1 MSDLRLAFRMMIRQ
15 PGLAVLAVVAL
26 ALGIGL
32 TTTMFSIVY
41 GAALR
46 GLPFPESD
54 RIYHVAPF
62 NVVEQDDGDSRAH
75 AVAEFTRRQQSFDEM
90 AAFRFG
96 AANVVGP
103 DGIPERYRGAWVTAN
118 TFRLLRVAPVLG
130 RDFRDEESRPGAAPV
145 VIIGQKVWQ
154 ERFKGAPDI
163 IGQPLRVNGTVMTV
177 VGVMP
182 PRFAFPTLEDVWPA
196 AIIDPNTPRSDYEP
210 IYEIIGRLESGVSP
224 DQAAAEMAT
233 IWSQLAQEFPDRYE
247 KGFTT
252 ETKTYIQ
259 EFLGSEIINTLFA
272 MLAAVVGVLVIA
284 CANVANLVLAR
295 AADRTREVA
304 VRTAVGASRWR
315 VIRQM
320 LVEVV
325 VLAVMGAAAGL
336 GIAWLGVTL
345 FNRAIVDTFPPFWID
360 IRIDSTVLLFVTGV
374 TLMAAIV
381 AGVVPALRASKTD
394 LTSVLND
401 EGRGTSSLRMGRLSR
416 ALVVVEMAV
425 SFGLLVV
432 SGLTIQSIVKIG
444 SVDFGYAS
452 EDVWI
457 GRLLLPDQ
465 DYTDYERQR
474 QFADRLLDRLRA
486 IPGVEAAALA
496 TGAPPGAPRFEI
508 KFPGET
514 YVDDRSYPE
523 ARGLTVSPDY
533 FRVLRVGLR
542 QGRAFD
548 RRDRQDV
555 DGVVI
560 VNESFERRYFPA
572 GALGRQFALARG
584 DHQQWRTIVGVVPD
598 LGMGQLDQGRVPE
611 AFYLA
616 FAQVPPSSLAIL
628 LDTSGQ
634 PLAVTG
640 AVRQAVRDID
650 PNLPVF
656 AVNTVQQA
664 LDQAGWP
671 FRVFGSLFTSFG
683 FAALFLAAVGLYGV
697 MAFSVSRR
705 TQEIGVRMA
714 MGAAAGD
721 VVRMVLRQG
730 ILQVALGTILGVGL
744 AALLAGALRLLFFG
758 VSPYDPVTF
767 LGIGIVLA
775 LTSLTAC
782 FVPARRA
789 SAVDPMTALRY
800 Q

>member
-1 MSDLRLAFRMMIRQ
+1 MSDLRLAFRMMIKQ
-15 PGLAVLAVVAL
+15 PGMAILAVVAL

-32 TTTMFSIVY
+32 TTTMFSIVN

-62 NVVEQDDGDSRAH
+62 NVAEQDDVDSRAH
-75 AVAEFTRRQQSFDEM
+75 TVAEFARRQQSFEQM

-96 AANVVGP
+96 TANVVGP

-118 TFRLLRVAPVLG
+118 TFRLLKVAPALG

-145 VIIGQKVWQ
+145 VMIGQKVWQ
-154 ERFKGAPDI
+154 ERFKGVPDA
-163 IGQPLRVNGTVMTV
+163 IGQPIRVNGTVMTV

-182 PRFAFPTLEDVWPA
+182 PKFAFPTSEEVWPA
-196 AIIDPNTPRSDYEP
+196 AIIDPNTPRSDYETT
-210 IYEIIGRLESGVSP
+210 YEVIGRIKNGVSA
-224 DQAAAEMAT
+224 DQAGAEMAT
-233 IWSQLAQEFPDRYE
+233 IWNRLAQEFPDRYE

-272 MLAAVVGVLVIA
+272 MLAAVLGVLVIA

-295 AADRTREVA
+295 AADRTREIA

-315 VIRQM
+315 VMRQM
-320 LVEVV
+320 LVEVL
-325 VLAVMGAAAGL
+325 VLAVTGAAAGL

-345 FNRAIVDTFPPFWID
+345 FNRAIVDTNPPFWID
-360 IRIDSTVLLFVTGV
+360 IRIDGTVLLFVTGV
-374 TLMAAIV
+374 TLLAAIV
-381 AGVVPALRASKTD
+381 AGVVPGLRASRTD
-394 LTSVLND
+394 LTTVLND

-416 ALVVVEMAV
+416 GLVIVEVAV

-432 SGLTIQSIVKIG
+432 SALTIQSIVKIG
-444 SVDFGYAS
+444 SIDFGYAA
-452 EDVWI
+452 EDVWT
-457 GRLLLPDQ
+457 GRLLLPEQ
-465 DYTDYERQR
+465 DYKDDERQR
-474 QFADRLLDRLRA
+474 QFADALLERLET
-486 IPGVEAAALA
+486 IPGVESAALA
-496 TGAPPGAPRFEI
+496 TGAPPAAPRYAI
-508 KFPGET
+508 TFPGAT
-514 YVDDRSYPE
+514 YPDDRAYPE

-533 FRVLRVGLR
+533 FRVLRVGLL
-542 QGRAFD
+542 QGRRFD
-548 RRDRQDV
+548 RRDRHDV
-555 DGVVI
+555 DGVAL
-560 VNESFERRYFPA
+560 VNESFVRKYFPH
-572 GALGRQFALARG
+572 GAIGQQFALARG

-616 FAQVPPSSLAIL
+616 LAQVPPSGLAIL

-640 AVRQAVRDID
+640 AVRQAIRDID
-650 PNLPVF
+650 PNVPVF
-656 AVNTVQQA
+656 SVNTVQQA
-664 LDQAGWP
+664 LNQSGWA
-671 FRVFGSLFTSFG
+671 FRVFGTLFTTFG
-683 FAALFLAAVGLYGV
+683 FAALFLATVGLYGV

-714 MGAAAGD
+714 MGAAARD
-721 VVRMVLRQG
+721 VLRMVLRQG
-730 ILQVALGTILGVGL
+730 IVSVALGTVLGIGL
-744 AALLAGALRLLFFG
+744 AALLAGTLRLLFFN
-758 VSPYDPVTF
+758 VSPYDPATF
-767 LGIGIVLA
+767 VVIGLA
-775 LTSLTAC
+775 LTVTGLGAC
-782 FVPARRA
+782 LVPARRA
-789 SAVDPMTALRY
+789 AGVDPMTALRY